1 LTAAAG
7 FVRRSARFARFGRK
21 DAPKPKLDQRRKLRR
36 RLEVDAS
43 AVAAVAAG
51 GTALGN
57 VFLAPPGDDAVAA
70 VPGGNRDL
78 YLVNE
83 LQRAFG

>member
-7 FVRRSARFARFGRK
+7 FVRRSARFARLGREGT
-21 DAPKPKLDQRRKLRR
+21 PKAKLDQRRKLGRR
-36 RLEVDAS
+36 FEVDAA

-51 GTALGN
+51 RTALGD